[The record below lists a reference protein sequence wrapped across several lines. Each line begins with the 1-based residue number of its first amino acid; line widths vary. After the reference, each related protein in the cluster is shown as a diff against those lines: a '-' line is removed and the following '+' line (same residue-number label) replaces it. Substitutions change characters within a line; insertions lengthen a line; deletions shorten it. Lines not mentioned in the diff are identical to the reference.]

1 MSLRI
6 MKLSKYGAVKTCKVV
21 TEKVVTIVITDGFKC
36 SSNNVFKFLEECTQL
51 FPEHPMMETCIT
63 DDNLA
68 ILVLTKS

>member
-6 MKLSKYGAVKTCKVV
+6 MKLSKYGSVKTCKVV
-21 TEKVVTIVITDGFKC
+21 AEKVVTIVITDGFKC

-51 FPEHPMMETCIT
+51 FPEYPMMETCIT

-68 ILVLTKS
+68 ILVLTQI